1 MSAEATTTI
10 GHDADHSHEAHPN
23 RDMVY
28 VKVAAILAVIT
39 GIETFTYF
47 ESVLDFG
54 RLTMPLLIVC
64 MGAKFYL
71 IAAYF
76 MHLKWDK
83 PILRRTF
90 MVGIVLALAVYIIT
104 LTAFRFWDAVDVMPK

>member
-1 MSAEATTTI
+1 MS
-10 GHDADHSHEAHPN
+10 SHEEHISLGTYTA
-23 RDMVY
+23 VFIALL
-28 VKVAAILAVIT
+28 VLLAVTIWAAT
-39 GIETFTYF
+39 IH
-47 ESVLDFG
+47 
-54 RLTMPLLIVC
+54 
-64 MGAKFYL
+64 MGALSFPVAML
-71 IAAYF
+71 IATVKAVLIGAYF

>member
-1 MSAEATTTI
+1 MSAEATTAAV
-10 GHDADHSHEAHPN
+10 HHEAHPN
-23 RDMVY
+23 RDATY
-28 VKVAAILAVIT
+28 VKVALVLAAIT
-39 GIETFTYF
+39 GLETFTYF
-47 ESVLDFG
+47 ESVFDFG
-54 RLTMPLLIVC
+54 RATMPVLMVC
-64 MGAKFYL
+64 MGVKFYL

-90 MVGIVLALAVYIIT
+90 SVGIVLALVVYIIT

>member
-1 MSAEATTTI
+1 MTSTAEH
-10 GHDADHSHEAHPN
+10 HDAHPN
-23 RDMVY
+23 RDATY
-28 VKVAAILAVIT
+28 VKVALILAVIT

-47 ESVLDFG
+47 ESVLDLG
-54 RLTMPLLIVC
+54 RATMPLLMVC
-64 MGAKFYL
+64 MGVKFYL

-83 PILRRTF
+83 PILRRAFLT
-90 MVGIVLALAVYIIT
+90 GIGIAVIVYIIF